1 MKCKLNDL
9 CFVIKSNNIKNIGKV
24 VTCTEYLGYLSI
36 GRYEYYSSKYGK
48 CYYTIDTQGHYWLTK
63 GNLINID
70 GIHLEISV
78 FNDTELCPIPTEPI
92 EDSEISSKELEF
104 N

>member
-9 CFVIKSNNIKNIGKV
+9 CFVVNVGESPNFGKIV
-24 VTCTEYLGYLSI
+24 ICKEYLGFLTPGVYFHSAGKYFVRESDHWWCIEGNVMDSTGSYNGSVMCPEKYL
-36 GRYEYYSSKYGK
+36 
-48 CYYTIDTQGHYWLTK
+48 L
-63 GNLINID
+63 
-70 GIHLEISV
+70 
-78 FNDTELCPIPTEPI
+78 PIKWEPI